1 MSEEWINTYDAV
13 FFITI
18 STLLFTCFGLSIKYC
33 LKSRCDTINLCY
45 GLISVHRDVKIEEEL
60 EMRAMDLG
68 VKDDESKE

>member
-1 MSEEWINTYDAV
+1 MGEWIDTYDGV

-18 STLLFTCFGLSIKYC
+18 STLLFTCFGLVIKYC

>member
-1 MSEEWINTYDAV
+1 MGEEWINTFDAV

-18 STLLFTCFGLSIKYC
+18 STLLFGCIGLTIRYC

-45 GLISVHRDVKIEEEL
+45 GLISVHRDVKSEEEL

>member
-1 MSEEWINTYDAV
+1 MEY
-13 FFITI
+13 FLL
-18 STLLFTCFGLSIKYC
+18 LLFGCFGVVIKYC

-68 VKDDESKE
+68 IKDDESKE